1 MKKNVVVLLLSLLI
15 VFLFTYTFYL
25 QTQENYKDI
34 KTVFSASKGGGDKP
48 SNDSGLHYSS
58 DNYNVE
64 YHGTISD
71 IATQDGDSGIAWVA
85 DACGNKIGLPKLKGQ
100 EYITYYNPG
109 SYKYGAST
117 YVPNYEDSIY
127 LSKQYRNPSHTDE
140 KNRNQ

>member
-1 MKKNVVVLLLSLLI
+1 M
-15 VFLFTYTFYL
+15 
-25 QTQENYKDI
+25 QENYKDI
-34 KTVFSASKGGGDKP
+34 NTVFSASKGGGGKP
-48 SNDSGLHYSS
+48 SNDSDLHYSS

-71 IATQDGDSGIAWVA
+71 IATQDGDSGIAWVV
-85 DACGNKIGLPKLKGQ
+85 DAYGNKIGLPKLKGQ